1 MKKDW
6 FGKKRKQDYIINMF
20 TKTSMVAQKKY
31 MSVRTVLDVHTDPNV
46 AKELL
51 VIEP

>member
-1 MKKDW
+1 M
-6 FGKKRKQDYIINMF
+6 Y

-31 MSVRTVLDVHTDPNV
+31 MSVKTVLDVHTDLNAVKNLP
-46 AKELL
+46 